1 MGARR
6 GRAGNRGGRLLRSRY
21 TRPPRWPFRSERPPS
36 RAATSGARTT
46 RPPCRRSSSAR
57 SATGRSGLTTS
68 ARPAAPTRAARSSR
82 SRARL
87 RNGMIVRVAVDA
99 MGGDRAPEEIVA
111 GALAAASDEVTP
123 VLSGPR
129 AVPEPLAPS
138 LSIVHAEQV
147 VAMHEKPSEAVREKR
162 ESSMFL
168 ACRAVRE
175 GTADAVLSAGNTG
188 AMLAAALVE
197 IRRLP
202 DVHRPAIAVPLPALG
217 GTSVLLD
224 AGANADARPEHLVQ
238 FAHMGAVFAEEIVG
252 STGPTVAL
260 LSIGEEPEKGNRL
273 VREAHEELVTTPGLD
288 FVGNVESRDLLR
300 KAADVVVCDGFT
312 GNMALKLLE
321 GTIKTTLDTFREE
334 ITASLR
340 GKLGGLMIRRAAPAR
355 RTRLDPDTYG
365 GAYLLGL
372 GGLLVLAHR
381 DSSPAA

>member
-1 MGARR
+1 M
-6 GRAGNRGGRLLRSRY
+6 
-21 TRPPRWPFRSERPPS
+21 T
-36 RAATSGARTT
+36 
-46 RPPCRRSSSAR
+46 
-57 SATGRSGLTTS
+57 
-68 ARPAAPTRAARSSR
+68 
-82 SRARL
+82 
-87 RNGMIVRVAVDA
+87 VRVAVDA

-123 VLSGPR
+123 VLYGPR
-129 AVPEPLAPS
+129 DVLEPLAPS

-202 DVHRPAIAVPLPALG
+202 DVHRPAIAVPLPAIG

-238 FAHMGAVFAEEIVG
+238 FAHMGAVFAEEVVG

-273 VREAHEELVTTPGLD
+273 VREAHEELVAAQGLD

-321 GTIKTTLDTFREE
+321 GTIKTTLDAFREE
-334 ITASLR
+334 ITGSLR
-340 GKLGGLMIRRAAPAR
+340 GKLGGLMIRPAARAL

-372 GGLLVLAHR
+372 GGLVVIAHGNSSRTAVANAIRYAARGVGGGVVQRVADRLATR
-381 DSSPAA
+381 VGATPAA